1 MPLFVIECR
10 EFQAKVHYSISYA
23 VLYLLSIKVVAGR
36 FHMWMLAVFLGL
48 GILVEFAYPLMEYS
62 KNDAWDAVANASGVI
77 LVAGIISLVKQ
88 NKGVV
93 VDH

>member
-1 MPLFVIECR
+1 
-10 EFQAKVHYSISYA
+10 
-23 VLYLLSIKVVAGR
+23 
-36 FHMWMLAVFLGL
+36 MWMLAVFLGL

-62 KNDAWDAVANASGVI
+62 KNDAWDAAANTNGVI
-77 LVAGIISLVKQ
+77 LVAGIISLVNQ